1 MLSLPIEPEKEGAP
15 SLSGYKNKFVYTSSF
30 LVNQKDMLDSVL
42 RVSGTKISDWTIKHE
57 DAVKR
62 YEEAKGLL
70 GKGDL
75 SGFIQIIYGRLFFP
89 DEKGNFESRRGLDND
104 ALGLPKEDLD
114 EFTKIAIE
122 RAKAEVKYNGM

>member
-1 MLSLPIEPEKEGAP
+1 
-15 SLSGYKNKFVYTSSF
+15 
-30 LVNQKDMLDSVL
+30 MLDSVL

-75 SGFIQIIYGRLFFP
+75 SGFIQIIYGRLFFS
-89 DEKGNFESRRGLDND
+89 DEKGNFEARRGLDND

-122 RAKAEVKYNGM
+122 RAEAEVKYNGM